1 MNLLDLIIN
10 KRNGLSHTSKELYW
24 LVNNYTQDSIPDYQ
38 MSAWLMAVYFNGM
51 TDEEI
56 AALTMAMAESGKIV
70 DLSSIPGVKVDKH
83 STGGVGDTVTLIVAP
98 LVAAAGIPVAKM
110 SGRGLGFTGG
120 TIDKL
125 ESIPGL
131 NTALSEEKFIQNIR
145 IAGWAISAQNKDIAP
160 ADGKIYSLR
169 DVTGTVESIPLIAS
183 SIMSKK
189 IAAGADK
196 IVLDVKFGSG
206 AFMKTAADA
215 VKLANTMVRIGTLV
229 HKETLAVISN
239 MDQPLGNAVGNSLE
253 VIEAIQ
259 LLKGH
264 GEVELKQLC
273 LTLGA
278 HMLKLAQNT
287 DFTSN
292 YKKLEFLLKNGT
304 GLESLRKMLRCQ
316 GGNEAIIDCPEQM
329 PTSTYTYSLTSKAS
343 GYVQTIMA
351 HQIGRAAAVLG
362 AGRHY
367 KNQPLDLTAGIVLK
381 CRIGQ
386 YIQSG
391 ETLAIIHYNNPN
403 LLEEAIAIV
412 NTAIKFGPE
421 HPIEKPL
428 IFGTVSEAGVS
439 CNS

>member
-1 MNLLDLIIN
+1 MNIIELIIK
-10 KRNGLSHTSKELYW
+10 KRNGLTHSPKELNW
-24 LVNNYTQDSIPDYQ
+24 LVNNYTQEFIPDYQ

-56 AALTMAMAESGKIV
+56 AALTMAMAESGKLV
-70 DLSSIPGVKVDKH
+70 DLSSIPGIKVDKH

-131 NTALSEEKFIQNIR
+131 NTALSEETFIQNIR
-145 IAGWAISAQNKDIAP
+145 TAGWAISAQGKDIAP

-169 DVTGTVESIPLIAS
+169 DVTGTIESIPLIAS

-215 VKLANTMVRIGTLV
+215 ITLAQTMVRIGSLV

-239 MDQPLGNAVGNSLE
+239 MEQPLGNAVGNSLE

-259 LLKGH
+259 LLKRQ
-264 GEVELKQLC
+264 GEFELKHLC

-278 HMLKLAQNT
+278 YMLKLAQNT

-292 YKKLEFLLKNGT
+292 YKRLEALLENGA

-316 GGNEAIIDCPEQM
+316 GGSETIIDCPEQM
-329 PTSTYTYSLTSKAS
+329 PKSAYTYLLASKAT
-343 GYVQTIMA
+343 GYVQNIMA
-351 HQIGRAAAVLG
+351 HLIGKAAAVLG
-362 AGRHY
+362 AGRQY

-386 YIQSG
+386 YVYSG
-391 ETLAIIHYNNPN
+391 NALAIIHYNNPEV
-403 LLEEAIAIV
+403 LEETIAIV
-412 NTAIKFGPE
+412 QTAFKVGTEQPS
-421 HPIEKPL
+421 KTSL
-428 IFGTVSEAGVS
+428 IVGTVSEAGIS
-439 CNS
+439 WIS